1 VCRERAWIDGNPAAR
16 RVASRRTDEPFGRL
30 SVRWY
35 QGGRLPDAG
44 AAAHD
49 VSARVSA
56 EYAYAANFDKRA
68 FALHEV
74 LVGAGK

>member
-1 VCRERAWIDGNPAAR
+1 
-16 RVASRRTDEPFGRL
+16 
-30 SVRWY
+30 VRWY

-68 FALHEV
+68 FALREV